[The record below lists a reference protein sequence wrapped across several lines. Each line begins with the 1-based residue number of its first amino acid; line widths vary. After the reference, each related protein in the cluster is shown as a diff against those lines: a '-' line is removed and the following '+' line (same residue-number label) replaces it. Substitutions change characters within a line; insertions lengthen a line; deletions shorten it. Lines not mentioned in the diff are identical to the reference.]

1 MNHLFSGIPDNLILN
16 ATGNVDLEVF
26 RVVSFKHGYKFE
38 MHSHKRIELNY
49 ITHGSCVMILENE
62 LIKLNRDN
70 SILIFPGS
78 RHDFYVDSK
87 SGIQIVQLE
96 FQAGLK
102 FTEQIRGTIKTG
114 LEENQNNTTGFGNYL
129 KILNHP
135 EIRNCMERIIRENKL
150 KLTDYQ
156 TLHSIY
162 FAELVVLLT
171 RIFESS
177 YSTGK
182 KLENKHLL
190 KAMEMVHNHYHS
202 GLSVSEIAKECKVST
217 RYIRKLFKI
226 QFDSSPKEYFNT
238 LKIKKSVELLADRS
252 IPVKEVSHLV
262 GCSSPQYFSR
272 IFKKNFGFSP
282 QVYRQILFNS

>member
-1 MNHLFSGIPDNLILN
+1 MNHPSSRMPDNPVLN
-16 ATGNVDLEVF
+16 TKGNFNLEVF

-87 SGIQIVQLE
+87 SGVRIVQLE

-102 FTEQIRGTIKTG
+102 FTEQIRGTIKTE
-114 LEENQNNTTGFGNYL
+114 LKENQNNTTGFGSYL

-177 YSTGK
+177 YSIEK
-182 KLENKHLL
+182 RLDNKHLL
-190 KAMEMVHNHYHS
+190 RAMEMVHNQYHS
-202 GLSVSEIAKECKVST
+202 GLMVSEIAKECKVST

-226 QFDSSPKEYFNT
+226 QCDSSPKEYFNK
-238 LKIKKSVELLADRS
+238 LKIKK
-252 IPVKEVSHLV
+252 
-262 GCSSPQYFSR
+262 
-272 IFKKNFGFSP
+272 
-282 QVYRQILFNS
+282 